1 MRIMI
6 VITALLIAT
15 GCSQRKADTSAACGI
30 AAVVAPTSVL
40 EGFTVER
47 QPLSEPPRRLP
58 ERTVA
63 RLAAGPS
70 YRALL
75 GRSDSGLVVVV
86 EGTLPA
92 TADPSYG
99 VLVVEKGTSA
109 VQGVLL
115 YEGLIVEGA
124 PRLGFVSVGAGA
136 RTLPLIGVELDMSG
150 VQDARCPIFPDSLR
164 Q

>member
-1 MRIMI
+1 MRTMI

-75 GRSDSGLVVVV
+75 GRSDSGLVVGV
-86 EGTLPA
+86 EGTLPGKIEDLGRR
-92 TADPSYG
+92 TEFTPKFVFSPRERPN
-99 VLVVEKGTSA
+99 LVVRVRVRIDDPEETLRA
-109 VQGVLL
+109 
-115 YEGLIVEGA
+115 GA
-124 PRLGFVSVGAGA
+124 PAFV
-136 RTLPLIGVELDMSG
+136 TFHE
-150 VQDARCPIFPDSLR
+150 
-164 Q
+164 

>member
-1 MRIMI
+1 MDPVRRPRGRPRKP
-6 VITALLIAT
+6 VLPEPAAL
-15 GCSQRKADTSAACGI
+15 G
-30 AAVVAPTSVL
+30 
-40 EGFTVER
+40 
-47 QPLSEPPRRLP
+47 PRRGLHDQAT
-58 ERTVA
+58 ER
-63 RLAAGPS
+63 L
-70 YRALL
+70 RAWI
-75 GRSDSGLVVVV
+75 V

>member
-1 MRIMI
+1 M
-6 VITALLIAT
+6 ALLLVLPGCT
-15 GCSQRKADTSAACGI
+15 GRAAETSAPCGI
-30 AAVVAPTSVL
+30 AAVVAPTTVL
-40 EGFTVER
+40 EAFTVAN

-63 RLAAGPS
+63 RLAAGPA

-75 GRSDSGLVVVV
+75 GRSDSGLVVGV
-86 EGTLPA
+86 EGTVPESVIPA
-92 TADPSYG
+92 FG
-99 VLVVEKGTSA
+99 VLVVQKGTGA

-115 YEGLIVEGA
+115 YEGLVIEGA
-124 PRLGFVSVGAGA
+124 PRLGIVSVGS
-136 RTLPLIGVELDMSG
+136 RTLPLIGVELDMAG